1 MRAVLQRV
9 SEASV
14 SVNDKKIGS
23 IGPGILALVSVEQ
36 EDTPA
41 DTKYIADKIAA
52 LRIFRDADGKMN
64 LSVSDIGGEVLVI
77 SQFTLHGDCRRGR
90 RPSFIAAAPPDKAIP
105 LYEQVVT
112 HLREKWMLHVATGEF
127 GANMQVSLLNDGPVT
142 LLLDSKKNF

>member
-14 SVNDKKIGS
+14 SVDDQGIGN
-23 IGPGILALVSVEQ
+23 IGQGILALVSVEQ
-36 EDTPA
+36 KDTAA
-41 DTKYIADKIAA
+41 DASHIADKIAA
-52 LRIFRDADGKMN
+52 LRIFQDEEGKMN
-64 LSVSDIGGEVLVI
+64 RSVSDIGGEVLVI

-90 RPSFIAAAPPDKAIP
+90 RPSFIAAASPETAIP

-112 HLREKWMLHVATGEF
+112 RLREKWGLQVATGKF